1 MNNIIAGLNANTAP
15 TTPSTPTTVPA
26 LTTFTRDLQLG
37 DTGSDVLALQQYLNT
52 HGFIVAKNGAGSP
65 GHETTTFGPATEAAL
80 IKFQKAQGIT
90 PAVGYFGPMTRKEV
104 NASVK

>member
-1 MNNIIAGLNANTAP
+1 MNDIIAGLNANTAP
-15 TTPSTPTTVPA
+15 TAPTSPATVPA

-52 HGFIVAKNGAGSP
+52 HGFIVAKIGAGSP
-65 GHETTTFGPATEAAL
+65 GHETTTFGSATQVAL
-80 IKFQKAQGIT
+80 VKFQKAHGIA
-90 PAVGYFGPMTRKEV
+90 PASGFFGPMTRGEV